1 MTRDEERFM
10 SCLKKSKSKTLVR
23 VGTET
28 TTDYYYFSDVNQ
40 TGWSFYTIA
49 DMFEQGIINL
59 EIVGTDLY
67 KVTK

>member
-1 MTRDEERFM
+1 MTRDEERFLD
-10 SCLKKSKSKTLVR
+10 CLKKSKSKTLVR

-49 DMFEQGIINL
+49 DMFEQGLINL
-59 EIVGTDLY
+59 EIIGTDLY
-67 KVTK
+67 RVTK

>member
-1 MTRDEERFM
+1 MTRDEERFLD
-10 SCLKKSKSKTLVR
+10 CLKKSKSKTLVR

-59 EIVGTDLY
+59 EIIGTDLY